1 MYDLCGSIRFRE
13 KKTFFFFFGRGKSN
27 LGVTSLSGHEKVQTR
42 VEQKLEPVVAAK
54 KEQKWIQKL
63 LLQKP
68 QMPILKLH
76 LLCRSH
82 EAK

>member
-1 MYDLCGSIRFRE
+1 MISVVQSDSER

-42 VEQKLEPVVAAK
+42 VEQKLDPVVAAK

-63 LLQKP
+63 LCQR
-68 QMPILKLH
+68 QILKLH
-76 LLCRSH
+76 LLCWQHFLCRS
-82 EAK
+82 